1 MRISFLIA
9 LFATLFGIS
18 CSGQP
23 ASGDGLPHKASATD
37 FKLIMDSL
45 TDEILV
51 DVRTLGEV
59 QGGIIEGALHIDIN
73 TPDFNRKI
81 LTLDKTKPILVYC
94 LSGGRSAS
102 AAAFLRQ
109 NGYSRVVELNGGT
122 LKWKG
127 NGYALVSY
135 GNEDPI
141 KKEGMDMAEFTKQ
154 VQSKEYVLVD
164 FQAVWCKPC
173 QMMKPE
179 IQKLLSKYPDLELM
193 DVDVDQN
200 PEVATALNI
209 QGIPNLHFYRKGEL
223 IETQMGFQTVDQL
236 EKLWLKVR

>member
-1 MRISFLIA
+1 MRIAFSVA
-9 LFATLFGIS
+9 LAAALFGIS

-23 ASGDGLPHKASATD
+23 TSGGGLPQKVAAKEFKA
-37 FKLIMDSL
+37 IIDSL
-45 TDEILV
+45 NDELIV

-59 QGGIIEGALHIDIN
+59 QGGVIEGAIHFDIN
-73 TPDFNRKI
+73 MPDFNRKI

-102 AAAFLRQ
+102 AAAFLRE

-122 LKWKG
+122 LQWKG
-127 NGYALVSY
+127 NGLALVPF
-135 GNEDPI
+135 GKEEPVQ
-141 KKEGMDMAEFTKQ
+141 KKGMDMAAFNSQIK
-154 VQSKEYVLVD
+154 SKDFVLVD

-179 IQKLLSKYPDLELM
+179 IQKLLSKYPTLELM
-193 DVDVDQN
+193 DVDVDEN
-200 PEVATALNI
+200 PDVAAALNI
-209 QGIPNLHFYRKGEL
+209 QAIPKLHFYKKGEL
-223 IETQMGFQTVDQL
+223 IEEQMGFQTADQL